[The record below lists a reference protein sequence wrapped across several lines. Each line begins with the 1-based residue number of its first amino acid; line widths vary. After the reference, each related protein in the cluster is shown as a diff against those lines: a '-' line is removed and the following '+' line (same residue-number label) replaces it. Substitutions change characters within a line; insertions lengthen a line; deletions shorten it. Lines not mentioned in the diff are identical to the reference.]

1 MYTIWE
7 YLVILMLV
15 IVQKSLWIV
24 QKKKFF
30 WFLDTN
36 VPKYIPEISKTICSN
51 ILCITNISKPKCFN
65 SFCE

>member
-36 VPKYIPEISKTICSN
+36 VPKYIPEISKTM
-51 ILCITNISKPKCFN
+51 F
-65 SFCE
+65 